1 MNDKEKILIV
11 EDDIN
16 ISNILKLQLERQRYE
31 VICAFDGLEGIKSA
45 KGNNP
50 DLILLDWMLPQIS
63 GTEVCKILKKTMD
76 IPIIFLTSRGRE
88 NDVIEGLEAG
98 GDDYITK
105 PFKFEIVHARIRSNL
120 RKYSKSVIGILKWKE
135 ISIDTSS
142 NLVYCEGETI
152 ILTKLE
158 FQLLKLF
165 IKNSNSILSK
175 NRIISVLWGE
185 LEDNYTK
192 GNNLEVI
199 MNNLR
204 KKLSSDKKKFIKTH
218 RGMGYGLI

>member
-1 MNDKEKILIV
+1 MSNNKKILVV

-16 ISNILKLQLERQRYE
+16 ISNILKLQLERQGYE

-45 KGNNP
+45 KGNKP

-76 IPIIFLTSRGRE
+76 TPIIFLTSRGRE

-98 GDDYITK
+98 GDDYVTK
-105 PFKFEIVHARIRSNL
+105 PFKFEIVHARIRANL
-120 RKYSKSVIGILKWKE
+120 RKYSKSHIGLLKWKE
-135 ISIDTSS
+135 ISIDISS
-142 NLVYCEGETI
+142 NLVYCEGKTI

-165 IKNSNSILSK
+165 IKNSHSILPK
-175 NRIISVLWGE
+175 NRIIRVLWGE
-185 LEDNYTK
+185 LEDDYTK